1 MIKEGQKPWRE
12 FARGSEVQDEWE
24 RQGQV
29 EPAMSRIPRSLD
41 FVLQT
46 MGSYFHWVTS

>member
-1 MIKEGQKPWRE
+1 MIRGRQKRWRE
-12 FARGSEVQDEWE
+12 FAKGGEVQDEWE

-29 EPAMSRIPRSLD
+29 EPATSRIPRSLD

-46 MGSYFHWVTS
+46 MGSH